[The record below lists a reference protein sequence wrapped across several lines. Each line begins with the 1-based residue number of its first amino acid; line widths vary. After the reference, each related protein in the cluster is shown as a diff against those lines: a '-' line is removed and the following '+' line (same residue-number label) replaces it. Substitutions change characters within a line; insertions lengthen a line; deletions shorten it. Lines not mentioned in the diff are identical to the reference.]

1 MKSACLDAGWADSLG
16 VMAGAVPT
24 PEGRAHFLAA
34 MRRQGNSAVH
44 RRMNALLLLDDGW
57 TAERVAEALFIDAET
72 VRAHRRLYAA
82 RGRAGVERLAYA
94 GHAPVLTAAQAAEL
108 SAELSG
114 RVYLTAKAIRGF
126 VAARFGL
133 SYTPHAL
140 ARLLGRLGY
149 VWKRPKV
156 VPAKADAA
164 AQRAFLDDILLP
176 PMAEAEADPAS
187 PLLFVDATHP
197 AYDAHP
203 AQGWI
208 RRGERA
214 VLPSNHGRVNVTLNG
229 ALSWPAREVITR
241 EAVKI
246 TGPEMAAFFAQIEAC
261 RPDAR
266 RITLIADNATYNRAA
281 VVREW
286 LARDGR
292 RVRVAYLP
300 PYAPNLDLIER
311 LWWFFK
317 KKALW
322 NTHHQSLA
330 DFRAAVR
337 GFFANLGQW
346 NTELASLLT
355 NRFHLI
361 GHKPTQVPSA

>member
-1 MKSACLDAGWADSLG
+1 VLG
-16 VMAGAVPT
+16 
-24 PEGRAHFLAA
+24 E
-34 MRRQGNSAVH
+34 
-44 RRMNALLLLDDGW
+44 
-57 TAERVAEALFIDAET
+57 
-72 VRAHRRLYAA
+72 
-82 RGRAGVERLAYA
+82 
-94 GHAPVLTAAQAAEL
+94 AQAAAL

-114 RVYLTAKAIRGF
+114 RVYLTAKAVCGF

-133 SYTPHAL
+133 TYTPHAM
-140 ARLLGRLGY
+140 ARLLGRLGF

-156 VPAKADAA
+156 VPAKADAE
-164 AQRAFLDDILLP
+164 AQRAFLDGVLLP
-176 PMAEAEADPAS
+176 LMREAEADPAT

-203 AQGWI
+203 ASGWI

-229 ALSWPAREVITR
+229 ALSWPAREMITR

-246 TGPEMAAFFAQIEAC
+246 TGPEMAAFFAQIEA
-261 RPDAR
+261 RYPAAR

-286 LARDGR
+286 LARPGC
-292 RVRVAYLP
+292 RVRVVYLP
-300 PYAPNLDLIER
+300 PYAPNLNLIER

-322 NTHHQSLA
+322 NTHYPSLA
-330 DFRAAVR
+330 DFRSAIR
-337 GFFANLGQW
+337 GFFDNLAQW
-346 NTELASLLT
+346 KTELASLLT

-361 GHKPTQVPSA
+361 GHKPTQISAA

>member
-1 MKSACLDAGWADSLG
+1 
-16 VMAGAVPT
+16 MAGAVLT
-24 PEGRAHFLAA
+24 PEDRAYFLAA
-34 MRRQGNSAVH
+34 LRRHGNSAVH

-82 RGRAGVERLAYA
+82 GGRAGVERLAYA
-94 GHAPVLTAAQAAEL
+94 GHAPVLDASQAAEL

-114 RVYLTAKAIRGF
+114 RVYLTAKSVCGF

-133 SYTPHAL
+133 TYTPHAM
-140 ARLLGRLGY
+140 ARLLGRIGY

-156 VPAKADAA
+156 VPAKADAE
-164 AQRAFLDDILLP
+164 AQRAFVEGTLLP
-176 PMAEAEADPAS
+176 LMRQAEADPAT

-203 AQGWI
+203 ASGWI
-208 RRGERA
+208 RRGEKA

-246 TGPEMAAFFAQIEAC
+246 TGPEMVAFFAGIEAHY
-261 RPDAR
+261 PLAR
-266 RITLIADNATYNRAA
+266 QITLIADNATYNRAA

-286 LARDGR
+286 LARPR
-292 RVRVAYLP
+292 CRVRVVYLP
-300 PYAPNLDLIER
+300 PYAPNLNLIER

-322 NTHHQSLA
+322 NTHYPSLA
-330 DFRAAVR
+330 EFRAAIR
-337 GFFANLGQW
+337 GFFDNLGQW
-346 NTELASLLT
+346 KDELASLLT
-355 NRFHLI
+355 SRFHLI
-361 GHKPTQVPSA
+361 GHPQPQISAA

>member
-1 MKSACLDAGWADSLG
+1 
-16 VMAGAVPT
+16 MAGAVLT
-24 PEGRAHFLAA
+24 PEDRAYFLAA

-72 VRAHRRLYAA
+72 VHAHRRLHLAG
-82 RGRAGVERLAYA
+82 GRAGVERLAYA
-94 GHAPVLTAAQAAEL
+94 GHAPVLSEAQVEEL
-108 SAELSG
+108 SAELSR
-114 RVYLTAKAIRGF
+114 RVYLTAAAVCGF
-126 VAARFGL
+126 VAQHFGL
-133 SYTPHAL
+133 SYTPHAM
-140 ARLLGRLGY
+140 ARLLGRIGF

-156 VPAKADAA
+156 VPAKADAE
-164 AQRAFLDDILLP
+164 AQRAFLEGTLLP
-176 PMAEAEADPAS
+176 LMAQAEADPAT

-208 RRGERA
+208 RRGTTA
-214 VLPSNHGRVNVTLNG
+214 TLKSNHGRVNVTLNG

-246 TGPEMAAFFAQIEAC
+246 TGPEMVAFFVQIEA
-261 RPDAR
+261 RYPLAET
-266 RITLIADNATYNRAA
+266 ITLVLDNATYNRAA

-286 LARDGR
+286 LARPGC
-292 RVRVAYLP
+292 RVRVVYLP
-300 PYAPNLDLIER
+300 PYAPNLNLIER

-322 NTHHQSLA
+322 NTHYPSFA
-330 DFRAAVR
+330 DFRSAIR
-337 GFFANLGQW
+337 GFFHNLGQW
-346 NTELASLLT
+346 EGELASLLT

-361 GHKPTQVPSA
+361 GHKPTQISAA

>member
-1 MKSACLDAGWADSLG
+1 
-16 VMAGAVPT
+16 MAGAVLT
-24 PEGRAHFLAA
+24 PEDRAYFLVAL
-34 MRRQGNSAVH
+34 RRHGNSAVH

-72 VRAHRRLYAA
+72 VRAHRRLHVAG
-82 RGRAGVERLAYA
+82 GRAGVERLAYA
-94 GHAPVLTAAQAAEL
+94 GHAPVLVPAQAAEL

-114 RVYLTAKAIRGF
+114 RVYLTAKAVCGF

-133 SYTPHAL
+133 AYTPHAM
-140 ARLLGRLGY
+140 ARLLGRLGF

-156 VPAKADAA
+156 VPAKADAE
-164 AQRAFLDDILLP
+164 AQRAFLEGTLLP
-176 PMAEAEADPAS
+176 LMAAAEADPAT

-246 TGPEMAAFFAQIEAC
+246 TGPEMAAFFAQIEA
-261 RPDAR
+261 RYPAAR
-266 RITLIADNATYNRAA
+266 TITLIADNATYNRAA

-286 LARDGR
+286 LARPGC
-292 RVRVAYLP
+292 RVRVVYLP
-300 PYAPNLDLIER
+300 PYAPNLNLIER

-322 NTHHQSLA
+322 NTHYRTLA
-330 DFRAAVR
+330 DFRAAIR
-337 GFFANLGQW
+337 AFFDNLSQW
-346 NTELASLLT
+346 TAELASLLT

-361 GHKPTQVPSA
+361 GHKTPQISAT

>member
-1 MKSACLDAGWADSLG
+1 MPAED
-16 VMAGAVPT
+16 
-24 PEGRAHFLAA
+24 RAYFLAA
-34 MRRQGNSAVH
+34 LRRHGNSAVH

-82 RGRAGVERLAYA
+82 GGRCGVERLAYV
-94 GHAPVLTAAQAAEL
+94 GHAPVLSEAQVAEL

-114 RVYLTAKAIRGF
+114 RVYLTAKAVCGF
-126 VAARFGL
+126 VAARFGMG
-133 SYTPHAL
+133 YTPHAM

-156 VPAKADAA
+156 VPAKADAE
-164 AQRAFLDDILLP
+164 AQRAFLDGVLLP
-176 PMAEAEADPAS
+176 LMAEAEADPAT

-203 AQGWI
+203 ASGWI

-241 EAVKI
+241 EAAKI
-246 TGPEMAAFFAQIEAC
+246 TGPEMAAFFAQIEA
-261 RPDAR
+261 RYPAAR

-286 LARDGR
+286 LARPGC
-292 RVRVAYLP
+292 RVRVVYLP
-300 PYAPNLDLIER
+300 PYAPNLNLIER

-322 NTHHQSLA
+322 NTHYPSFA
-330 DFRAAVR
+330 EFRGAVR
-337 GFFANLGQW
+337 SFFANLGHW
-346 NTELASLLT
+346 KAELNSLLT

-361 GHKPTQVPSA
+361 GHNPTQISAV

>member
-1 MKSACLDAGWADSLG
+1 MK
-16 VMAGAVPT
+16 GAVLT
-24 PEGRAHFLAA
+24 PEDRATFLSA

-72 VRAHRRLYAA
+72 VRAHLRLYAA
-82 RGRAGVERLAYA
+82 GGRAGVERLAYV
-94 GHAPVLTAAQAAEL
+94 GHAPVLSQAQTTEL

-114 RVYLTAKAIRGF
+114 RVYLTAKAVCGL

-133 SYTPHAL
+133 TYTPHSM

-156 VPAKADAA
+156 VPAKADAH
-164 AQRAFLDDILLP
+164 AQRAFLDGVLLP
-176 PMAEAEADPAS
+176 LMAQAEADPATL
-187 PLLFVDATHP
+187 LLFVDATHP

-246 TGPEMAAFFAQIEAC
+246 TGPEMVSFFAQIEA
-261 RPDAR
+261 RYPAAR
-266 RITLIADNATYNRAA
+266 QITLIADNATYNRAA

-286 LARDGR
+286 LARADC
-292 RVRVAYLP
+292 RVRIVYLP
-300 PYAPNLDLIER
+300 PYAPNLNLIER

-322 NTHHQSLA
+322 NTHYPSLA

-337 GFFANLGQW
+337 GFFANLAQW
-346 NTELASLLT
+346 KSELASLLT

-361 GHKPTQVPSA
+361 AHKPAQISSG